1 MKAGGSLRTADYLDH
16 MIQAIESVFT
26 YVSGMDREA
35 FGADRKTQD
44 AVIRNLEI
52 VGEAC
57 SNVLRRDPV
66 FAQSHP
72 EVPWRFAYE
81 MRNVLAHGY
90 FVVDL
95 DVVWAPV
102 SSDLPE
108 MMVNVRALR
117 QAFGEQ
123 RRRTNLFAPIH
134 R

>member
-16 MIQAIESVFT
+16 MILAIESVFT

-57 SNVLRRDPV
+57 NNVLRRDPV

-95 DVVWAPV
+95 DVVWTTV

-117 QAFGEQ
+117 QSFGE
-123 RRRTNLFAPIH
+123 
-134 R
+134 